1 MGYYGNGFVL
11 TDPPRWEALDSFSR
25 DVGLAGYRHKDI
37 SLWLLDAW
45 TCTRRGAH
53 WPFTDELVEERLVV
67 PALLADTDELTATFN
82 RICEAVRKEPFDEI
96 IYGAGFLR
104 LTAHL
109 STILARQVFFFAADD
124 ELTDMAV
131 LASEGRLSRF
141 RVRFGVWAIAF
152 QDARF
157 VVTPRLSSED
167 EEVRFS
173 EAVAREISQIPN
185 VSVADAE
192 DTSGG
197 DPLYGSAVSLWPQA
211 AGDPVATLGI
221 GTWDPFEHLE
231 RDFEEVFAR
240 KCPEPPATAR
250 SSPATPAAPRR
261 PWWKIW

>member
-11 TDPPRWEALDSFSR
+11 TDPPRWDALDGFSP
-25 DVGLAGYRHKDI
+25 DVGLVGYRHKDL
-37 SLWLLDAW
+37 SVWLLDAW

-53 WPFTDELVEERLVV
+53 WPFTEELVEEAIAV
-67 PALLADTDELTATFN
+67 PALLAEADELIGTFN
-82 RICEAVRKEPFDEI
+82 RICEAVRKEPFHEI

-109 STILARQVFFFAADD
+109 STTLAPQVFFFAADD

-131 LASEGRLSRF
+131 LASEGRLARF

-152 QDARF
+152 QDAGF

-167 EEVRFS
+167 EEIRFS
-173 EAVAREISQIPN
+173 ESVALQISQIPN
-185 VSVADAE
+185 VAVAEPE
-192 DTSGG
+192 DTSAG
-197 DPLYGSAVSLWPQA
+197 DPLYASAVSLWPQA
-211 AGDPVATLGI
+211 AGDPVTTLGI

-240 KCPEPPATAR
+240 KCPEPAARER
-250 SSPATPAAPRR
+250 SSTTAAAPRK